1 MRLILTI
8 KVKNPFLQ
16 TDPTDP
22 PTKIE
27 TRLSVD
33 QSMRP
38 QSPRATKSYPK
49 LSSHSVLLRVA
60 QNYPSRP
67 ELRVGAKEQSSIG
80 PTNGQTDGQ
89 TDELTLLQSS
99 EEASHNGISKANFG
113 RLSKN
118 VVCRSLFTRMLAPA
132 TLGDDP
138 TIFLPTGPTD
148 QKVACTE
155 IYFHVSFC

>member
-1 MRLILTI
+1 MHVRAMRLILKI

-16 TDPTDP
+16 TAPTAL

-60 QNYPSRP
+60 QDYPSRP

-80 PTNGQTDGQ
+80 PMDRWMDRLTNLHSYRVARKHLIMEYLRQ
-89 TDELTLLQSS
+89 
-99 EEASHNGISKANFG
+99 I
-113 RLSKN
+113 
-118 VVCRSLFTRMLAPA
+118 LA
-132 TLGDDP
+132 D
-138 TIFLPTGPTD
+138 
-148 QKVACTE
+148 
-155 IYFHVSFC
+155 